1 MSSSI
6 DGVPWAGVRG
16 AVGASGGCGRGGM
29 VAVGSSSGACC
40 LQMTSRREM
49 SPVSLGPAPG
59 SLRCI
64 RFDQYGG
71 VDGRKLSSPTHTA
84 NLPVLFFPCC
94 AWSSWRLSKLPLYH
108 LLITQAE
115 SAHLPFLARTKVL

>member
-16 AVGASGGCGRGGM
+16 AAGASGGCGRGGM

-40 LQMTSRREM
+40 LQITSRREM
-49 SPVSLGPAPG
+49 GPVSLGPAPG

-71 VDGRKLSSPTHTA
+71 VDGRKLSSLSNSYSQPA
-84 NLPVLFFPCC
+84 RAFFP
-94 AWSSWRLSKLPLYH
+94 
-108 LLITQAE
+108 LLC
-115 SAHLPFLARTKVL
+115 LVFLEIIKAAFVPPPHHTG